1 MVARQP
7 EGRTEGVGVG
17 LASFTQAVGI
27 LIVAVGV
34 AMVAPWA
41 GVVIA
46 GLGMTAFGLA
56 MERSR

>member
-1 MVARQP
+1 M
-7 EGRTEGVGVG
+7 G
-17 LASFTQAVGI
+17 LASVLQAVGM
-27 LIVAVGV
+27 LVVAVGV

-46 GLGMTAFGLA
+46 GISLTAFGLA

>member
-1 MVARQP
+1 
-7 EGRTEGVGVG
+7 VG
-17 LASFTQAVGI
+17 LASVVQAVGI
-27 LIVAVGV
+27 LLAAAGV

-46 GLGMTAFGLA
+46 GVGVTAFGLA